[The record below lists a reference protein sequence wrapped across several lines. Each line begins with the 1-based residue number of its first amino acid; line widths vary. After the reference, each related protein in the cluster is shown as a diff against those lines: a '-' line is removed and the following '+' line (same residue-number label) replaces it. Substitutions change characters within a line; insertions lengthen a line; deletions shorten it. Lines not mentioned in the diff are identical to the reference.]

1 MNLQGPSVRRPG
13 RDMTRALSDAVE
25 SPAPLPAGRARRTML
40 IIKRSLQTRIV
51 LLVLITVTLTAAI
64 VGLSLAAAAARLA
77 GRDLLAQPEAR
88 RLVGEI
94 FKGLV
99 WQFGL
104 LCAVACGAAVFIS
117 HRIAGPLYRFE
128 HWAATVAGGDL
139 TTRIRLRPADDLK
152 ELALALN
159 QTAGELHSRVRQDRA
174 AAASLA
180 ARLTGLAQ
188 RLDAGANAP
197 LEVLAVARE
206 LDGLR
211 ADLEKL
217 TRDFVI

>member
-1 MNLQGPSVRRPG
+1 M
-13 RDMTRALSDAVE
+13 
-25 SPAPLPAGRARRTML
+25 
-40 IIKRSLQTRIV
+40 
-51 LLVLITVTLTAAI
+51 
-64 VGLSLAAAAARLA
+64 GLA
-77 GRDLLAQPEAR
+77 
-88 RLVGEI
+88 
-94 FKGLV
+94 

-104 LCAVACGAAVFIS
+104 LCAAACGAAAFIS

-128 HWAATVAGGDL
+128 QWTATVSGGDL
-139 TTRIRLRPADDLK
+139 TARIRLRPADDLK

-159 QTAGELHSRVRQDRA
+159 QMAAELHSRVRQDRS

-180 ARLTGLAQ
+180 ARMTALAQ

-206 LDGLR
+206 MDALR

>member
-1 MNLQGPSVRRPG
+1 
-13 RDMTRALSDAVE
+13 MTRAFSDAVQ
-25 SPAPLPAGRARRTML
+25 SPAPLPAGRARRTIL

-51 LLVLITVTLTAAI
+51 LLVLVTVTLTAAL

-94 FKGLV
+94 FKGLL

-174 AAASLA
+174 AAAALA
-180 ARLTGLAQ
+180 ARLTVLAQ

-197 LEVLAVARE
+197 LEALAVARE
-206 LDGLR
+206 LDVLR